1 MTFDAGLVTAVLAVL
16 GGIVW
21 LVRLEGRISRAEERH
36 TDLRE
41 VTDEIKRDLK
51 ADVYQL
57 HKKLDSGKVY
67 VFRRGSPEDERDT

>member
-1 MTFDAGLVTAVLAVL
+1 MTFDAGLVTALLALL

-36 TDLRE
+36 KDLRE
-41 VTDEIKRDLK
+41 DMDEMKRDLK
-51 ADVYQL
+51 GDVYQL

-67 VFRRGSPEDERDT
+67 VFRRGSPEDERDS